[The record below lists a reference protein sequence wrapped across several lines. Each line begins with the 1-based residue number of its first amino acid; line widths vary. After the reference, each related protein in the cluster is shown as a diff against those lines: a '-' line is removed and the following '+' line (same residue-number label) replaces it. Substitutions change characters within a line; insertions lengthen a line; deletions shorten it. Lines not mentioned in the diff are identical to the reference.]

1 MTAPL
6 AVRDLKKHYGGVQAL
21 RGVSLDI
28 EAGEVLGLVGD
39 NGAGKSTLLKVLCG
53 ATFASSGEVLLDGQP
68 ARFANPAAA
77 QDAGVA
83 TVYQDLALAG
93 QRDVVANFFLGR
105 EKLAGN
111 WLARRAGCR
120 ETEYHRGDLPPG
132 PGWNA
137 PLSWY
142 PGRASE
148 CGHERWRQDLA

>member
-111 WLARRAGCR
+111 WLARRALAGQQ
-120 ETEYHRGDLPPG
+120 GDGGTHGQRAGQAADPHTRR
-132 PGWNA
+132 A
-137 PLSWY
+137 PRF
-142 PGRASE
+142 P
-148 CGHERWRQDLA
+148 